1 MIVKRGVAL
10 TAAGLAVGLGL
21 AWAAAR
27 AMSALLFG
35 IGANDPATL
44 LGTVGVLIVI
54 ALVASGVPAIR
65 AARVNPVEALRQ
77 D

>member
-1 MIVKRGVAL
+1 MVVRRGVVL
-10 TAAGLAVGLGL
+10 TLAGLAVGLGL

-44 LGTVGVLIVI
+44 IGVVGLLLVI
-54 ALVASGVPAIR
+54 ALAASCLPALR
-65 AARVNPVEALRQ
+65 AARVDPMEALRQ